1 MKTRV
6 FRGMGLYWLVFIFAL
21 GIIGYEFGPW
31 RFPHKESELEQF
43 ISQKVTIQGV
53 LVEEQE
59 KRDYNT
65 RVKVQIKEINK
76 KEIFEK
82 QKVLVTTTSP
92 KDFYYG
98 DLVTIR
104 GQLTRPENFYTDTG
118 REFDYVGY
126 LESNNI
132 EYLLK
137 NASVQVHGNEPPSSI
152 LAGLFW
158 LKREFVDSLKKML
171 PEPKSSLAAGILID
185 GKQSING
192 ELQEKFRKTGLVH
205 IVVLSGYNVSIVAEA
220 IGKVFSFLPRFLGI
234 SFSMVGIVLFALIT
248 GASATVVRSSIMAIL
263 VLLSRLSI
271 RKYDPTRGLFLASL
285 LMLIQNPS
293 ILIHSPSFQLSFLAT
308 FTVVKVVPWVEQFSF
323 TRFIPEKFGLREIV
337 ISNVTVQLYL
347 LPILT
352 WMTGFVS
359 AVSLPVNILIL
370 PLMPLTMLS
379 CFITGLTGFLPY
391 MIALPFAFVSNGLLS
406 YELAIVNY
414 FSQFSLSEISFNIFS
429 TNIVIGFYAI
439 TIVAFLLIR
448 GTLKEDR
455 GNKHN

>member
-6 FRGMGLYWLVFIFAL
+6 FRGMGLYWLVLIFAL
-21 GIIGYEFGPW
+21 GIVGYELGPW
-31 RFPHKESELEQF
+31 KFSHKESELEQF
-43 ISQKVTIQGV
+43 VSQKVTIEGV

-65 RVKVQIKEINK
+65 RVKVQIREINK
-76 KEIFEK
+76 KQISEK
-82 QKVLVTTTSP
+82 NKVLVTTTSP

-104 GQLTRPENFYTDTG
+104 GQFMKPENFYTDTG

-132 EYLLK
+132 KYLLK

-152 LAGLFW
+152 LARLFW
-158 LKREFVDSLKKML
+158 LKKQFVDSLKKML

-220 IGKVFSFLPRFLGI
+220 IGKAFSFLPRFLGI
-234 SFSMVGIVLFALIT
+234 SFSMIGIILFALIT

-271 RKYDPTRGLFLASL
+271 RKYDPARGLFIASL

-308 FTVVKVVPWVEQFSF
+308 FTVVKVVPWVERFSF
-323 TRFIPEKFGLREIV
+323 IRCIPERFGLREIV

-347 LPILT
+347 LPVLT

-359 AVSLPVNILIL
+359 LVSLPVNILVL
-370 PLMPLTMLS
+370 PIMPLTMLS
-379 CFITGLTGFLPY
+379 CFVTGLFGFFPKI
-391 MIALPFAFVSNGLLS
+391 IALPLAFVSNVLLS
-406 YELAIVNY
+406 YELGIVNF
-414 FSQFSLSEISFNIFS
+414 FSQFSLSQISFNLFS
-429 TNIVIGFYAI
+429 TWMVVGFYII
-439 TIVAFLLIR
+439 TILVFLYPRSI
-448 GTLKEDR
+448 
-455 GNKHN
+455 HF